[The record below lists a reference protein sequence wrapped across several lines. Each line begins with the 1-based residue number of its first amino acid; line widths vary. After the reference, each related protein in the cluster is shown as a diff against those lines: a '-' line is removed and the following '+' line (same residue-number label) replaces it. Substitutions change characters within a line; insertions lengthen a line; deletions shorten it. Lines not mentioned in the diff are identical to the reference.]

1 MGAYLSSAREA
12 PPPLPSPGVPGE
24 GVEGA
29 VIPKVSVVMT
39 VFNAERYLRE
49 AVESILGQ
57 TFRDF
62 EFIIV
67 NDGSTDL
74 SGEILEEFDQRDVRI
89 RLISRG
95 NTGIVAAANEGIAAA
110 RGQYLARMDADD
122 VSLPER
128 FERQVRYLDEHPECV
143 LVGSRVVSTDP
154 HGIPFATSEHALTH
168 EEIDA
173 QLLTVGGGWA
183 LLQPATMM
191 RLDAVRKVGGYRGA
205 YNISEDHDLFLR
217 LAEVGKVAN
226 LPEVLF
232 HYRRRYDGATHTHLH
247 QLAEAKEKVLREA
260 HERRGLPVPPGW
272 KVEPWK
278 PVPVGEQARVW
289 GWAALRAGN
298 VPVAREHAWTAL
310 RHGPFSAATWR
321 LVFCAVRG
329 R

>member
-1 MGAYLSSAREA
+1 MTAG
-12 PPPLPSPGVPGE
+12 PGE
-24 GVEGA
+24 RV
-29 VIPKVSVVMT
+29 PNVSVVMT

-67 NDGSTDL
+67 NDGSTDASL
-74 SGEILEEFDQRDVRI
+74 DILNEYDQRDDRI

-95 NTGIVAAANEGIAAA
+95 NTGIVAAANEGIATA
-110 RGQYLARMDADD
+110 RGKYLARMDADD

-128 FERQVRYLDEHPECV
+128 FARQVEYLDAHPECV
-143 LVGSRVVSTDP
+143 IVGSRVMSTDP
-154 HGIPFATSEHALTH
+154 HGIPVAPSEHALTH
-168 EEIDA
+168 DEIDA
-173 QLLTVGGGWA
+173 QLMTVGGGWA

-191 RLDAVRKVGGYRGA
+191 RTEAVRKVGGYRGK

-226 LPEVLF
+226 LSEVLF

-260 HERRGLPVPPGW
+260 HERRGLPLPPDW

-278 PVPVGEQARVW
+278 PVPIGDQARIW
-289 GWAALRAGN
+289 GWAALRARN
-298 VPVAREHAWTAL
+298 VRVAREHAWAAM
-310 RHGPFSAATWR
+310 RHSPFSPATWR
-321 LVFCAVRG
+321 LAFCAVRG

>member
-1 MGAYLSSAREA
+1 MSTVAA
-12 PPPLPSPGVPGE
+12 P
-24 GVEGA
+24 A
-29 VIPKVSVVMT
+29 APKVSVVMT

-49 AVESILGQ
+49 AVDSILNQ
-57 TFRDF
+57 TFTDF

-67 NDGSTDL
+67 NDGSTDRSL
-74 SGEILEEFDQRDVRI
+74 EILQTYAKRDARI
-89 RLISRG
+89 RLISRH

-110 RGQYLARMDADD
+110 RGPYLARMDADD

-128 FERQVRYLDEHPECV
+128 FARQVKYLDEHADCV
-143 LVGSRVVSTDP
+143 IVGSRVMTIDP
-154 HGIPFATSEHALTH
+154 YGIPVSPSEHALRH

-173 QLLTVGGGWA
+173 QLLTPFGGWA

-191 RLDAVRKVGGYRGA
+191 RTDVVRAAGGYRGS

-217 LAEVGKVAN
+217 LAERGKVAN
-226 LPEVLF
+226 LPEILF

-260 HERRGLPVPPGW
+260 HQRRQILLPPGW
-272 KVEPWK
+272 SVEPWK
-278 PVPVGEQARVW
+278 PVPRGEQARVW

-298 VPVAREHAWTAL
+298 VRVAREHAWTAV
-310 RHGPFSAATWR
+310 RNSPFSAATWR
-321 LVFCAVRG
+321 LAFCAMRG